1 MSNNPTDGSSEDFF
15 DQILGFPAYAAA
27 DSNLAGNGA
36 GGLAGTASG
45 APMMLQLSS
54 GDGSA
59 HLGGVRIGMGLGG
72 VGGPFHGAGAAP
84 FPLGLSL
91 EQGRGEFM
99 KMDESSAS
107 MKMDIRGSSSLKPV
121 SIRLLSCFLP
131 QVDCRENWTKLNF
144 LLLFFLW
151 WNFQFWLIKET
162 VI

>member
-1 MSNNPTDGSSEDFF
+1 MHVRVTGMSNNPTDGSSEDFF

-27 DSNLAGNGA
+27 DAN
-36 GGLAGTASG
+36 LAGTASA

-59 HLGGVRIGMGLGG
+59 HLGGLRIGMGLGG
-72 VGGPFHGAGAAP
+72 VGGPFHGTGAAP

-107 MKMDIRGSSSLKPV
+107 MKMDIRASSSMKPV
-121 SIRLLSCFLP
+121 SNKYPSCFM
-131 QVDCRENWTKLNF
+131 
-144 LLLFFLW
+144 LL
-151 WNFQFWLIKET
+151 T
-162 VI
+162 SA